1 MILHDHVL
9 ANWKHWIGDVFVGP
23 FWTDSSNGKP
33 FFFGLLIQGNGW
45 HVVSPAPDGP
55 RESQCDAETSR
66 ESKRPKDTRSDLK
79 SFLKRLKHDW
89 RPKASQ
95 SALTAWGLTPPIGAC
110 PTCPALGIFTIS
122 VSSAIKWGG
131 GAKDTGSSTLRT
143 RSAKIKTGT
152 VLTLVTHQNY

>member
-1 MILHDHVL
+1 MYWQTENIGSVMFLLDRFEQILQM
-9 ANWKHWIGDVFVGP
+9 ANHFSL
-23 FWTDSSNGKP
+23 DSWSKAMAGMSWAQHQM
-33 FFFGLLIQGNGW
+33 GQGNRNAMQR
-45 HVVSPAPDGP
+45 PQENP
-55 RESQCDAETSR
+55 RDPKTPEATWRVFSR
-66 ESKRPKDTRSDLK
+66 DS
-79 SFLKRLKHDW
+79 KHDW

-131 GAKDTGSSTLRT
+131 GAKDAGSSTLRT